1 MKEKPKPLGIIG
13 SKLMYKFIEV
23 LGIEEELANEII
35 NRNLVAYSFIND
47 EECLNVGS
55 LDENLNILLGIT
67 LFRDPWNYEELT
79 TKEIKILKE
88 SYNIEIKIINEF
100 GEEMSLEQVEN
111 LTSNE
116 PEFIQFLKDIYL
128 TIKNNFLNK

>member
-1 MKEKPKPLGIIG
+1 M
-13 SKLMYKFIEV
+13 M
-23 LGIEEELANEII
+23 
-35 NRNLVAYSFIND
+35 
-47 EECLNVGS
+47 
-55 LDENLNILLGIT
+55 T

-100 GEEMSLEQVEN
+100 GEEMSLEQIEN

>member
-1 MKEKPKPLGIIG
+1 MKELQLGIMG

-23 LGIEEELANEII
+23 LGIQEELANEII
-35 NRNLVAYSFIND
+35 IRNFIAYSFITN
-47 EECLNVGS
+47 EECLNLES
-55 LDENLNILLGIT
+55 LDENLNTLLMMT

-79 TKEIKILKE
+79 TKEIKILKK

-116 PEFIQFLKDIYL
+116 PEFIQFLKDVYL

>member
-1 MKEKPKPLGIIG
+1 MKELQLGIMG

-23 LGIEEELANEII
+23 LGIQEELANEII
-35 NRNLVAYSFIND
+35 IRNFIAYSFITN
-47 EECLNVGS
+47 EECLNLES
-55 LDENLNILLGIT
+55 LDENLNTLLMMT

-100 GEEMSLEQVEN
+100 GEEMSLEQIEN

>member
-1 MKEKPKPLGIIG
+1 MKELQLGIMG

-23 LGIEEELANEII
+23 LGIQEELANEII
-35 NRNLVAYSFIND
+35 IRNFIAYSFITD
-47 EECLNVGS
+47 EECLNLES
-55 LDENLNILLGIT
+55 LDENLNTLLMFT

-88 SYNIEIKIINEF
+88 AYNIEIKIINEF
-100 GEEMSLEQVEN
+100 GEEMSLEQIEN

>member
-1 MKEKPKPLGIIG
+1 MKELQLGIMG

-23 LGIEEELANEII
+23 LGIQEELANEII
-35 NRNLVAYSFIND
+35 IRNFIAYSFITN
-47 EECLNVGS
+47 EECLNLES
-55 LDENLNILLGIT
+55 LDENLNTLLMMT

-88 SYNIEIKIINEF
+88 SYNIEIKRINEF

-116 PEFIQFLKDIYL
+116 PEFIQFLKDVYL

>member
-1 MKEKPKPLGIIG
+1 MKELQLGIMG

-23 LGIEEELANEII
+23 LGIQEELANEII
-35 NRNLVAYSFIND
+35 IRNFIAYSFITN
-47 EECLNVGS
+47 EECLNLES
-55 LDENLNILLGIT
+55 LDENLNTLLMMT

-100 GEEMSLEQVEN
+100 GEEKSLEQIEN

>member
-1 MKEKPKPLGIIG
+1 MKELQLGIMG

-23 LGIEEELANEII
+23 LGIQEELANEII
-35 NRNLVAYSFIND
+35 IRNFIAYSFITN
-47 EECLNVGS
+47 EECLNLES
-55 LDENLNILLGIT
+55 LDENLNTLLMMT

-100 GEEMSLEQVEN
+100 GDEMSLEQIEN

>member
-1 MKEKPKPLGIIG
+1 MKELQLGIMG

-23 LGIEEELANEII
+23 LGIQEELANEII
-35 NRNLVAYSFIND
+35 IRNFIAYSFITN
-47 EECLNVGS
+47 EECLNLES
-55 LDENLNILLGIT
+55 LDENLNTLLMMT

>member
-1 MKEKPKPLGIIG
+1 MKEQQLGIMG

-23 LGIEEELANEII
+23 LGIQEELANEII
-35 NRNLVAYSFIND
+35 NRNPIAYSFITD
-47 EECLNVGS
+47 EECLNLES
-55 LDENLNILLGIT
+55 LDENLNTLLLFT